1 MPRVKGGVTT
11 RKRHKKVLELAKGF
25 RGGRSKLYR
34 TAKNAVTKALT
45 YAYRDR
51 RRRKRDFRSLW
62 IIRINAAVR
71 EHDLTYSKFV
81 NGLKK
86 ANIQLDRRV
95 LANLAAEDAGAFAEV
110 VKSAKAALAKASPK
124 AATAAA

>member
-71 EHDLTYSKFV
+71 EHDLTYSKFM

-95 LANLAAEDAGAFAEV
+95 LANVAAEDAGTFAEL
-110 VKSAKAALAKASPK
+110 VKSAKAALAQASPK
-124 AATAAA
+124 AAKAV